1 MHRIFIENY
10 IKQIDK
16 KSIYNFALQ
25 NNINLTEKDVN
36 ILYHYLHNNWQDLL
50 SGNQERVFLDLSKE
64 IDEENFWMIKSLF
77 KYYFDKYQNLL

>member
-50 SGNQERVFLDLSKE
+50 YGNQERVFFDLSKE
-64 IDEENFWMIKSLF
+64 IDEENFFMIKSLF